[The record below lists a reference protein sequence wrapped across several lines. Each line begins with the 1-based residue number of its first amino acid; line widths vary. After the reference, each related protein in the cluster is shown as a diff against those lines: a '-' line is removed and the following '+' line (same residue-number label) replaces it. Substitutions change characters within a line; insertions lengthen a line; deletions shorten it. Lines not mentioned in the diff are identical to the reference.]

1 MLIVCDIYFDLV
13 NMDPNSSNRQNS
25 KGKTWPRGICAF
37 VADENWVN
45 TKPNM
50 RKMDWVRVCPID
62 QIDQNIILP

>member
-13 NMDPNSSNRQNS
+13 NMDPNSSNCPNS

-37 VADENWVN
+37 VAYENWVN